1 MVSVSKLKKKKKQ
14 HQLYSKYSAPIT
26 DGILRNGKC
35 TKYTGGDNS
44 NGGNIDDRKVT
55 FTLHC
60 AQTQLCI
67 DDIRAAIDA
76 LKVDEKPQRKAKN
89 DRNKVQNKTTTS
101 TDSDSGMKHKGPKR
115 RLSFLLDKKIEMKMR
130 RNSQEDYES
139 DEQTSIDALPVVH
152 RPFCPSK
159 HTGQEGQHDVKH
171 KYKDRP
177 RRRLSLL
184 LDERIQDKMRRTSSL

>member
-44 NGGNIDDRKVT
+44 SNGGRIDDRKVT

-76 LKVDEKPQRKAKN
+76 LKVDEKPQRKEKN
-89 DRNKVQNKTTTS
+89 GQHKTTTS
-101 TDSDSGMKHKGPKR
+101 IDTDSGTKQKVPKR

-159 HTGQEGQHDVKH
+159 HTGQEGRQDDKH

>member
-1 MVSVSKLKKKKKQ
+1 MFFADLILKKNKSAKK
-14 HQLYSKYSAPIT
+14 HDLFGT
-26 DGILRNGKC
+26 GILRNGKC

-44 NGGNIDDRKVT
+44 NGGRIDDRKVT

-76 LKVDEKPQRKAKN
+76 LKVDEKPQRKEKN
-89 DRNKVQNKTTTS
+89 GQHKTTTS
-101 TDSDSGMKHKGPKR
+101 IDTDSGTKQKVPKR

-159 HTGQEGQHDVKH
+159 HTGQEGRQDDKH
-171 KYKDRP
+171 KYKVDQ
-177 RRRLSLL
+177 
-184 LDERIQDKMRRTSSL
+184 EEG